1 MKRKMTFDELWKQV
15 KGLPD
20 TAMAQVPIV
29 LSEDTKKRLCEK
41 TPEEIAELVLS
52 AASEIDH
59 GSIESVDELVRR
71 KL

>member
-1 MKRKMTFDELWKQV
+1 MTFDELWKQV

-29 LSEDTKKRLCEK
+29 LSEDTKKKLCKK
-41 TPEEIAELVLS
+41 TPVEIAEIVLS
-52 AASEIDH
+52 AVDQINH